1 MRYRGS
7 FILCSGL
14 AAFCGLVLGCNVQA
28 MQIDKLAVVAAN
40 DVTPPSPAGQDVP
53 MGQSAT
59 GQGSLLPEE
68 TGTGEGANLFGMKGG
83 YVHPYVTL
91 QEAFTDN
98 IYYVHTN
105 KTSSSIT
112 TVSPGIWFAVPGKK
126 EIPVAINPTNTAPGG
141 LQSQFKDHE
150 GTDRI
155 QAYARA
161 GMDLQYYSTNSDL
174 NSTAAVLEGMLRY
187 NMPSGLS
194 FQIADQYRH
203 GEDGFS
209 TPTIGLKQPSYDS
222 NFSLATID
230 WKMTEK
236 FRTKVEYSN
245 FLLGYDST
253 YDFRSRVDNAIDIY
267 QYYIYSVK
275 TSFFLEDK
283 IVDVHYN
290 EASGSAGDNTQNF
303 IFGGIKW
310 DTTEKLSIL
319 AKTGVQTRNFD
330 DNAPGYKDYSGLAF
344 DVQTE
349 YRPTIKTKL
358 TLDLYR
364 MDEETDYTA
373 ASGKL
378 VTGAKFTYAQFY
390 TNKISGSL
398 DALYE
403 YADYAELPTQP
414 NNDQNRIFLRPAVQY
429 HFRDWLTGEVAF
441 EYDNRDSTYS
451 PYSYQSDTLLF
462 NLKFAL

>member
-1 MRYRGS
+1 MRYRGALFLS
-7 FILCSGL
+7 SGL
-14 AAFCGLVLGCNVQA
+14 AVLFGLALSGNSQA

-40 DVTPPSPAGQDVP
+40 DIKPASQDGQDVP

-68 TGTGEGANLFGMKGG
+68 TGGGGGANLFGLKGG

-91 QEAFTDN
+91 QQAFTDN
-98 IYYVHTN
+98 VYYVHTN

-112 TVSPGIWFAVPGKK
+112 TISPGIWFAVPGKK
-126 EIPVAINPTNTAPGG
+126 QIPVAINPTNTAPGG

-161 GMDLQYYSTNSDL
+161 GMDLSYYSTSSDL
-174 NSTAAVLEGMLRY
+174 NSTNAVLEGMFRY
-187 NMPSGLS
+187 NMSSGLS
-194 FQIADQYRH
+194 LQIAEQYRH
-203 GEDGFS
+203 GEEGFS
-209 TPTIGLKQPSYDS
+209 TPTVGGQQPKYNS
-222 NFSLATID
+222 NFSLATVD

-245 FLLGYDST
+245 FLIDYDSGYT
-253 YDFRSRVDNAIDIY
+253 FRSRVDNAFDFY

-283 IVDVHYN
+283 VIDVHYDN
-290 EASGSAGDNTQNF
+290 AGSVNDNSQNF

-310 DTTEKLSIL
+310 DTTEKISIL
-319 AKTGVQTRNFD
+319 AKAGLQTRNFD
-330 DNAPGYKDYSGLAF
+330 DSGPGRKDYSGLAF
-344 DVQTE
+344 DMQTQ

-358 TLDLYR
+358 TLDIYR
-364 MDEETDYTA
+364 MDEETDYVL

-378 VTGAKFTYAQFY
+378 VTGARFGYAQYY

-398 DALYE
+398 DLLYE
-403 YADYAELPTQP
+403 YADYAELPSQP

-429 HFRDWLTGEVAF
+429 HFRDWLIGEVAF

>member
-14 AAFCGLVLGCNVQA
+14 AAFCGLVLSGNVQA

-40 DVTPPSPAGQDVP
+40 DIKPASQDGQDVP

-68 TGTGEGANLFGMKGG
+68 TGTGEGASLFGLKGG

-98 IYYVHTN
+98 FYRVHSNT
-105 KTSSSIT
+105 TSSST
-112 TVSPGIWFAVPGKK
+112 TSISPGIWFAVPGKK

-141 LQSQFKDHE
+141 FQSQFKDHE

-161 GMDLQYYSTNSDL
+161 GMDLNYYSTNSDL
-174 NSTAAVLEGMLRY
+174 NSTGAVLEGMVRY

-194 FQIADQYRH
+194 LQLVEQYRH
-203 GEDGFS
+203 GEEGFS
-209 TPTIGLKQPSYDS
+209 TSVPGQQAKYNS
-222 NFSLATID
+222 NLMLGTVD
-230 WKMTEK
+230 WNMTEK
-236 FRTKVEYSN
+236 FRTKLEYSN
-245 FLLGYDST
+245 FVMDFDSGYS
-253 YDFRSRVDNAIDIY
+253 FRNRVDNALDLY
-267 QYYIYSVK
+267 QYYKYSVK
-275 TSFFLEDK
+275 TAFFLEDK
-283 IVDVHYN
+283 LVDVHYDTD
-290 EASGSAGDNTQNF
+290 SANDNTQNF

-310 DTTEKLSIL
+310 DTTKKLSIL
-319 AKTGVQTRNFD
+319 AKGGLQTRNFD
-330 DNAPGYKDYSGLAF
+330 NSGPGRKDFSGLAV

-364 MDEETDYTA
+364 MDEETDYTI

-378 VTGAKFTYAQFY
+378 VTGARFGYAQYY

-403 YADYAELPTQP
+403 NADYAELPAQP
-414 NNDQNRIFLRPAVQY
+414 TADQNRIFLRPAVQY

-451 PYSYQSDTLLF
+451 PFSYQADTLLF